1 MNVLTLSKTALRS
14 MISNKVR
21 TALTVLGIVIG
32 VTSIMIVFSA
42 GQAVRGLLFSQISS
56 FGTNI
61 IETEVKVPTDKLKS
75 GTSAEISSGI
85 SLAMGTQIT
94 TLTLTDMD
102 KINQLDNV
110 KDSYAAILGQ
120 KQINFM
126 DQRKTVTVFGT
137 NASFINI
144 DQSKIAE
151 GRFFSDSEDLALDK
165 VVVIGAKVKTD
176 LFGDSEAVGQQ
187 VQLGNLKYNV
197 IGVMKTRGA
206 AGAGLD
212 FDSYV
217 YLPIRTLQKR
227 VLGINYVLYMVHEL
241 KDINKADITAAEIT
255 DLLRESHHIT
265 PDIDPATGQPTTNRD
280 DFRITT
286 MQEMIK
292 TLSTV
297 TNAMT
302 ILLLAIV
309 AISLIVGGVGIMN
322 IMYVI
327 VSERTAEIGLRKAV
341 GASYADVMG
350 QFLTES
356 VLITLVASII
366 GIILGVGISFL
377 IAIGAQSQG
386 IDWQFSLPYYSFI
399 VAVAFSLICGI
410 AFGLLPA
417 RKAARMDPI
426 EALRNE

>member
-1 MNVLTLSKTALRS
+1 MNIYSLSKTALKS
-14 MISNKVR
+14 MASNKVR
-21 TALTVLGIVIG
+21 TFLTLLGIIIG

-42 GQAVRGLLFSQISS
+42 GQAVNGLLNSQISS

-61 IETEVKVPTDKLKS
+61 VETEVKVPTDKKKS
-75 GTSAEISSGI
+75 GTSAEISSAV
-85 SLAMGTQIT
+85 SLSMGTQIT
-94 TLTLTDMD
+94 TLTLADMD
-102 KINQLDNV
+102 KIDQLDNV
-110 KDSYAAILGQ
+110 IDSYGAILGQ
-120 KQINFM
+120 NQITFA
-126 DQRKTVTVFGT
+126 DQRKTITLFGA

-151 GRFFSDSEDLALDK
+151 GRFFTDAEDRSLAK
-165 VVVIGAKVKTD
+165 VAAIGSKVKTA
-176 LFGDSEAVGQQ
+176 LFGDSDAVGAQ
-187 VQLGNLKYNV
+187 VKIGNLKYEV
-197 IGVMKTRGA
+197 IGVMKERGA

-227 VLGINYVLYMVHEL
+227 VLGINYVLYLVSQL
-241 KDINKADITAAEIT
+241 KDPEQSDATAQAITG
-255 DLLRESHHIT
+255 LLRDSHHIT
-265 PDIDPATGQPTTNRD
+265 PDIDPATGQATTNKD

-341 GASYADVMG
+341 GARYADIMG

-356 VLITLVASII
+356 VLVTFVATII
-366 GIILGVGISFL
+366 GVILGVLVSWLISV
-377 IAIGAQSQG
+377 GATSQG
-386 IDWQFSLPYYSFI
+386 IDWQFGLPFYSFI
-399 VAVAFSLICGI
+399 VAIAFSLLCGI
-410 AFGLLPA
+410 AFGLMPA
-417 RKAARMDPI
+417 RKAARLDPI
-426 EALRNE
+426 VALRNE

>member
-1 MNVLTLSKTALRS
+1 MDVYALSKTALRS
-14 MISNKVR
+14 MVSNKVR
-21 TALTVLGIVIG
+21 TLLTVLGIVIG

-42 GQAVRGLLFSQISS
+42 GQAVNGLLSSQISS

-61 IETEVKVPTDKLKS
+61 IETEVKVPTDKKKS
-75 GTSAEISSGI
+75 GTSAEISSSI

-94 TLTLTDMD
+94 TLTLSDMD
-102 KINQLDNV
+102 KIDQLDNV
-110 KDSYAAILGQ
+110 KDSYGAILGQ
-120 KQINFM
+120 QQISYS
-126 DQRKTVTVFGT
+126 DQRKTITLFGAS
-137 NASFINI
+137 ASFINI
-144 DQSKIAE
+144 DQSKIAQ
-151 GRFFSDSEDLALDK
+151 GRFFTDAEDQSLDK
-165 VVVIGAKVKTD
+165 FVVIGAKVKTD
-176 LFGDSEAVGQQ
+176 LFGDSNAIGEQ
-187 VQLGNLKYNV
+187 VKIGNLKYEV
-197 IGVMKTRGA
+197 IGVMKPRGA
-206 AGAGLD
+206 AGSGLD

-217 YLPIRTLQKR
+217 YLPIRTMQKR
-227 VLGINYVLYMVHEL
+227 VLGINYLLYMVHEL
-241 KDINKADITAAEIT
+241 KDVNKADVTAAEIT
-255 DLLRESHHIT
+255 DVLRESHHIT
-265 PDIDPATGQPTTNRD
+265 PDIDPTTGQPTTNRD

-286 MQEMIK
+286 MQEMVK

-309 AISLIVGGVGIMN
+309 AISLIVGGVGVMN

-341 GASYADVMG
+341 GASYSDIMG

-356 VLITLVASII
+356 VLITFVASII
-366 GIILGVGISFL
+366 GIVLGVGISFL
-377 IAIGAQSQG
+377 VAIGAQSQG

-417 RKAARMDPI
+417 RKAARLDPI
-426 EALRNE
+426 VALRNE

>member
-1 MNVLTLSKTALRS
+1 MNIYSLTKTALRS
-14 MISNKVR
+14 MTGNKVR
-21 TALTVLGIVIG
+21 TFLTLLGIVIG

-42 GQAVRGLLFSQISS
+42 GQAVRGLLFAQISS

-61 IETEVKVPTDKLKS
+61 IETEIRVPTNKPKTNEGS
-75 GTSAEISSGI
+75 NISSAI
-85 SLAMGTQIT
+85 SQAMGTQIT
-94 TLTLTDMD
+94 TLTLDDMD
-102 KINQLDNV
+102 KIDKLANV

-120 KQINFM
+120 NQISFA
-126 DQRKTVTVFGT
+126 DQRKTITLFGT
-137 NASFINI
+137 TASFINI
-144 DQSKIAE
+144 DQSKIDQ
-151 GRFFSDSEDLALDK
+151 GRFFTDAEDQALDK

-176 LFGDSEAVGQQ
+176 LFGDSAAVGQQ
-187 VQLGNLKYNV
+187 VKIGNLKYEV
-197 IGVMKTRGA
+197 IGVMKPRGA
-206 AGAGLD
+206 AGSGLD

-217 YLPIRTLQKR
+217 YLPLRTLQKR

-241 KDINKADITAAEIT
+241 KDVNQADVTAAEIT
-255 DLLRESHHIT
+255 DILRESHHIT
-265 PDIDPATGQPTTNRD
+265 PDIDPATGQAATNRD
-280 DFRITT
+280 DFGITT
-286 MQEMIK
+286 MQEMVK

-341 GASYADVMG
+341 GASYADIMG

-356 VLITLVASII
+356 ALITLVASVI
-366 GIILGVGISFL
+366 GIIIGVGISFL
-377 IAIGAQSQG
+377 IAVGAQSQG

-399 VAVAFSLICGI
+399 VAIAFSLLCGI
-410 AFGLLPA
+410 TFGLLPA

>member
-1 MNVLTLSKTALRS
+1 MDIYSLSKLAFRS
-14 MISNKVR
+14 MISNKLR
-21 TALTVLGIVIG
+21 TLLTVLGIVIG

-42 GQAVRGLLFSQISS
+42 GQAVNGLLYSQIAS

-61 IETEVKVPTDKLKS
+61 IETEIKVPTDKKQS
-75 GTSAEISSGI
+75 DVSSAISQ
-85 SLAMGTQIT
+85 AMGTQIT
-94 TLTLTDMD
+94 TLTLDDMD
-102 KINQLDNV
+102 KIDKLDNV
-110 KDSYAAILGQ
+110 IDSYGAILGQ
-120 KQINFM
+120 NQISFS
-126 DQRKTVTVFGT
+126 DQRKTITLFGA

-144 DQSKIAE
+144 DQSKVAA
-151 GRFFSDSEDLALDK
+151 GRFYSDTEDRALAK
-165 VVVIGAKVKTD
+165 VVVIGAKVKKD
-176 LFGDSEAVGQQ
+176 LFGDSDAVGQE
-187 VQLGNLKYNV
+187 VKIGKLKYEV
-197 IGVMKTRGA
+197 IGVMKERGS
-206 AGAGLD
+206 AGGLD

-227 VLGINYVLYMVHEL
+227 VLGINYLMYMVSEL
-241 KDINKADITAAEIT
+241 KDVSKADVTAQQITG
-255 DLLRESHHIT
+255 LLREAHDIT
-265 PDIDPATGQPTTNRD
+265 PTIDPATGEPQTNKD

-286 MQEMIK
+286 MAEMVK
-292 TLSTV
+292 TLATV

-341 GASYADVMG
+341 GASYADIMG

-356 VLITLVASII
+356 VIVTLAGSLI
-366 GIILGVGISFL
+366 GIVLGVGISFL
-377 IAIGAQSQG
+377 VSVGAQSQG

-399 VAVAFSLICGI
+399 VAIAFSLVCGI
-410 AFGLLPA
+410 TFGLLPA
-417 RKAARMDPI
+417 RKAARLDPI